1 MIECYYGLHDFSYI
15 ELDQKSV
22 VDQRGTF
29 IKNGNIILSRDHLKC
44 TFYVH
49 IKWQHKLNK
58 TDQDHPLDAVNFRNH
73 EITFNILNRVS
84 LPPRVGMKSEQ
95 LWLIFNLYSISRQFI
110 CSLLYLFVGSC

>member
-1 MIECYYGLHDFSYI
+1 MIECYYGLHDFSYK
-15 ELDQKSV
+15 KSV

-29 IKNGNIILSRDHLKC
+29 IRNGNIIFSRDHLKC

-49 IKWQHKLNK
+49 IKRQHKLNK
-58 TDQDHPLDAVNFRNH
+58 TYQDHPLDAVNFINH
-73 EITFNILNRVS
+73 EITFNILNHVS